1 MMLVAVKVADDD
13 CNVNAETDAARPVT
27 VGAEPEANARGKL
40 RISVCCTASTVWV
53 VMVNIKLLF
62 AVRGTRLDGRNAV
75 TLTTPPRDKGALEPA
90 LSVEVETEADQPL
103 QLGVA

>member
-1 MMLVAVKVADDD
+1 MLVAVKVTVDA
-13 CNVNAETDAARPVT
+13 CNAATDAARPVT
-27 VGAEPEANARGKL
+27 LGAEPVAKLEGKV
-40 RISVCCTASTVWV
+40 RTSVCDMASTVWV
-53 VMVNIKLLF
+53 VMVNIKLLVG
-62 AVRGTRLDGRNAV
+62 VRGTRLDGRNAV